1 MLTVDDTNDLI
12 VEIQRLHSDQ
22 RLIQAA
28 RVLKKLRVGL
38 EHTTKEQPENEDMCA
53 IADYVNTASWAQV
66 SHHATHRTPRSST
79 VQSAAQQPMSLGQ
92 VVEQDMQELSR
103 YVDVFEEDEGCGSP
117 SPMP

>member
-79 VQSAAQQPMSLGQ
+79 VQCSAAADELGAGGGAGHAGTVQIRRCVRRGRGVRQP
-92 VVEQDMQELSR
+92 
-103 YVDVFEEDEGCGSP
+103 
-117 SPMP
+117 